1 MKFVPYFLS
10 AFAMILSMLMLYDG
24 HYWGG
29 DFAQYIAQAIALA
42 DDNLASWS
50 ANQAYIVDNSPLKF
64 IISPYIYPWGTSL
77 LLAPIYKIFG
87 FNLIA
92 FKMLSVLCYGI
103 FIVMFYRFC
112 KRFLEVRFCVIATLL
127 FALNPLFLRFC
138 NNIGSDILFL
148 LFSFISVIFLARL
161 FENMQSKVN
170 LAQNGGGQNDC
181 DSLKFT
187 QLRFALFGGIFA
199 LFAYITRT
207 NGLVIIFAL
216 FVMQIVLICGLD
228 RRFAR
233 FLGANAN
240 LKVANLNLCKILA
253 HILPYIIFICGALT
267 VNYALGAGGSG
278 HLSVLSQIS
287 LKNIAIN
294 VGYYICALSDFF
306 ALPNPFFALYSDFA
320 YAYAIPN
327 PLNFALFLATILLIY
342 RGLRISF
349 SKNPIATAFITLFML
364 GFMALLIL
372 WPPRQGIRFTF
383 AIIPFL
389 VFFGVLGLSK
399 AKNLTQFV
407 AIALIV
413 AFIIKDIAI
422 ISDNIANDFKSPNT
436 AGEAYSNEAKD
447 IYHFIANHTPKDAK
461 IIFFK
466 PRVLYLNTNRLA
478 FHATTLEHF
487 KKADFALDVRWEW
500 IETQMIHNLIVK
512 LKAQD
517 ALNVVYKNKFFVLY
531 KINPTP

>member
-1 MKFVPYFLS
+1 MRFVPYFLS
-10 AFAMILSMLMLYDG
+10 AFAMILSVLMLYDG

-64 IISPYIYPWGTSL
+64 ILAPYIYPWGTSL
-77 LLAPIYKIFG
+77 FLATIYKIFG

-112 KRFLEVRFCVIATLL
+112 KRFLEARFCVLATLL

-161 FENMQSKVN
+161 FENMQSKAN
-170 LAQNGGGQNDC
+170 LAQNGGQNDYHC
-181 DSLKFT
+181 LKCAI
-187 QLRFALFGGIFA
+187 LGGIFA
-199 LFAYITRT
+199 LFSILTRT
-207 NGLVIIFAL
+207 NGLVIIFTL

-240 LKVANLNLCKILA
+240 LKVANLNSRKILA
-253 HILPYIIFICGALT
+253 HIIVPYIIFICGVIT

-287 LKNIAIN
+287 LKNIVIN

-306 ALPNPFFALYSDFA
+306 AMPNPFFTLYSDFA

-327 PLNFALFLATILLIY
+327 PLNFALFILSMPLIW
-342 RGLRISF
+342 RGLRIAF
-349 SKNPIATAFITLFML
+349 AKNPIATSFLALFML

-399 AKNLTQFV
+399 AKNLTRFV

-413 AFIIKDIAI
+413 AFVIKDIAI
-422 ISDNIANDFKSPNT
+422 ISDNIANNFKSPNT
-436 AGEAYSNEAKD
+436 AGEAYSNEAND

-512 LKAQD
+512 LKAQG
-517 ALNVVYKNKFFVLY
+517 ALKVVYENKYFSLY
-531 KINPTP
+531 KIIDF